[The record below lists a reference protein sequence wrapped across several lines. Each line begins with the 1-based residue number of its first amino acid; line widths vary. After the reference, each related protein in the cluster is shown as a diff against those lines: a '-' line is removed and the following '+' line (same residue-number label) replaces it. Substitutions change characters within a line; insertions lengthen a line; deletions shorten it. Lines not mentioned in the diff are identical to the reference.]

1 MEGVSCGANGLQ
13 GRTLA
18 AASNPPLGS
27 LWMGKQKTKQNK
39 IKYCDCA
46 GKKKRENKHR
56 LASQLQSLAG
66 PTLSSC
72 CLENLSPSLQ
82 EPSLQ
87 IPDRIPKFG
96 LSERESCGTTK

>member
-1 MEGVSCGANGLQ
+1 MDCQVE
-13 GRTLA
+13 RW
-18 AASNPPLGS
+18 GS

-46 GKKKRENKHR
+46 GKKKEGKQTPISISTPVFGRSVAE
-56 LASQLQSLAG
+56 LM
-66 PTLSSC
+66 
-72 CLENLSPSLQ
+72 LENLSPSLQ

-96 LSERESCGTTK
+96 PSETESCGTTKERDATCLSFLWV